1 MDFPE
6 YRAINDK
13 YQVAELVPDLTTDSI
28 VKAVNSL
35 ENEDRYDRLKQNCQI
50 AAAELCWEN
59 EEDKLLGI
67 YEQLQ

>member
-1 MDFPE
+1 M
-6 YRAINDK
+6 
-13 YQVAELVPDLTTDSI
+13 PDLTIDSI